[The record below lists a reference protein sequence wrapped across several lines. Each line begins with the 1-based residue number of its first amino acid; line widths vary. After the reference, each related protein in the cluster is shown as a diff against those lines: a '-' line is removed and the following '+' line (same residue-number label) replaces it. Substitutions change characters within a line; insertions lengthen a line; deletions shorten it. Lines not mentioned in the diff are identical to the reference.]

1 MTLARAALV
10 LLASA
15 AVLVELVRLLEPR
28 LAFFP
33 FPGETTTPRDL
44 GLAYEPLTIETSD
57 GERLRA
63 WLIPHHQPGVL
74 VVYFHGNGGN
84 LSNWTPILAGIAR
97 QGYPVLAVD
106 YRGYGVS
113 IGPADRARTL
123 SRRRRRRRSRLD
135 ADEASQRCG

>member
-15 AVLVELVRLLEPR
+15 AVLVALVRLLEPR

-63 WLIPHHQPGVL
+63 WRIPHHQPGVL

-84 LSNWTPILAGIAR
+84 LSNSTTAATASARAGR
-97 QGYPVLAVD
+97 P
-106 YRGYGVS
+106 R
-113 IGPADRARTL
+113 
-123 SRRRRRRRSRLD
+123 
-135 ADEASQRCG
+135 